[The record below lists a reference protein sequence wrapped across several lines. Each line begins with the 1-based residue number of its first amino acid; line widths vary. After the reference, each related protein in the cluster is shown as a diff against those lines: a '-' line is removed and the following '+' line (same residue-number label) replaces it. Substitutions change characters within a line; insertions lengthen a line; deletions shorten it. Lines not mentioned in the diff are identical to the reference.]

1 MSKPP
6 PDIKVRHAVATW
18 PADAPRGAVSAFCR
32 KHGVSRAWFYQVRA
46 AVAAVGPVR
55 ALEKK
60 PPVPLGRPTAT
71 APVMVDLVLG
81 TRAELEQAGFDHGPL
96 SVIAKLARQ
105 GFDPPSRAT
114 VARIFSRAGVVVPQ
128 PRKKPRSAYL
138 RFVYPQPNACWQIDS
153 TEWVLAD
160 GTKVAIFQLVDDHS
174 RLALASSVATGETSE
189 AAIAIVTL
197 AIQRHGVPEK
207 FLSDNG
213 AALNPT
219 RRGRTGALV
228 EFLTVRGVQPITGK
242 PYKPTTQGKN
252 ERFHQTLHR
261 YLRRQAPAASMEILQ
276 AQIDT
281 FDRYY
286 NTERVHQALDA
297 GQTPQEAWNA
307 TPKAPAPTPPAP
319 AGSLSPERHGTQRR
333 VDRQGCATVLGT
345 HFKMGK
351 EHIGTTVHVIY
362 DDAIIMFFGP
372 QGIEIISHPR
382 PPRGT
387 PYVGNGKPSGIT
399 ADPVGARKKRTR
411 YPRKSNPTPGP
422 KEQTTTTNC
431 LNGMRHQL
439 STPT

>member
-1 MSKPP
+1 
-6 PDIKVRHAVATW
+6 
-18 PADAPRGAVSAFCR
+18 
-32 KHGVSRAWFYQVRA
+32 
-46 AVAAVGPVR
+46 
-55 ALEKK
+55 
-60 PPVPLGRPTAT
+60 
-71 APVMVDLVLG
+71 MVDLVLG

-228 EFLTVRGVQPITGK
+228 EFLTVRGVQPVTGK

-307 TPKAPAPTPPAP
+307 TPKAPAPTPPSASGESQP
-319 AGSLSPERHGTQRR
+319 RTPRH
-333 VDRQGCATVLGT
+333 ATT
-345 HFKMGK
+345 R
-351 EHIGTTVHVIY
+351 
-362 DDAIIMFFGP
+362 
-372 QGIEIISHPR
+372 R
-382 PPRGT
+382 PP
-387 PYVGNGKPSGIT
+387 
-399 ADPVGARKKRTR
+399 
-411 YPRKSNPTPGP
+411 
-422 KEQTTTTNC
+422 
-431 LNGMRHQL
+431 GMRHRPGNPLQNGQGTHRHDRARHLRRRHHHLLRTARHRDHQPPQTTEGNPLRRQRKALRHHGRPRWSTQKTNTLPTKIQPHAGPQRADHHHKL
-439 STPT
+439 SKRHETPTVYANVRHEVSMSP